1 MKKVILLSAVLA
13 VTAVA
18 MMTAAGCSKQE
29 TEVDEQKETVVETLS
44 EQPDNQETG
53 GAEDKVP
60 DPDAPAAE
68 VVVIY
73 VPSRSDVG
81 LEMKVDDV
89 PEISDEDLSKKLI
102 EYGVLPESA
111 EITEFDPDNHVI
123 SYTGVSEL
131 TPREAIAVINT
142 FTENFEFADQ
152 WELKLD
158 GNTVMKSG
166 YCADY
171 KKIDDSYEGG
181 AEDFDGVSAGGP
193 GVQ

>member
-1 MKKVILLSAVLA
+1 MKKTMMAMA
-13 VTAVA
+13 MAAMVA
-18 MMTAAGCSKQE
+18 MMAVTGCSKHE
-29 TEVDEQKETVVETLS
+29 SDLS
-44 EQPDNQETG
+44 EQQKAQEESVAAYMATMETG
-53 GAEDKVP
+53 GRADKVP